1 MERKKNM
8 KKQLIS
14 LGMIICILLSLSSCT
29 KNYSLKNTFDQEAL
43 EYEEFTK
50 SQYVSMLDGMNHYS
64 TASIYAIN
72 SNNNLSVF
80 KTADSKYTVYNVGQ
94 NKIVKAF
101 EKVEKISLQSVS
113 NINGEMFNII
123 MVNTQDGKT
132 DIYDFTGEYIGSS
145 EENINYLISYYGF
158 FEFDQKIYRINDDGT
173 VDPVG
178 NSASLPT
185 TTSFTDYA
193 NGYYYIVKNSSVHVY
208 DSNLNLTATW
218 EKSSSNDSCS
228 ICILENG
235 NVIIQTRHSV
245 PQDAKKYTY
254 YSGTTK
260 YSLTSYILNPKNGK
274 TRTVNLD
281 YVISSV
287 DNNTSGYYAKGI
299 RNVGA
304 IYPIENKMLLDNKHT
319 YVSLTNNGQI
329 DGYLFTELKD
339 HSSPDYISLINKEV
353 IIYKSTSGSAYFV
366 NLKGKILHMAKSY
379 DSYLESLGYTGY
391 INQHYVVVD
400 EIIYDWNFNAKY
412 NLAKNDMKVT
422 LSTANSIILES
433 TKDNSYY
440 RYDKDGN
447 MTKIGEMSNV
457 ILEHEYY
464 VVNNSGRYAVY
475 NYSGQKIT
483 TFANEPK
490 HLMSSG
496 NSVLV
501 SVKENNQ
508 TKHYLLTK

>member
-1 MERKKNM
+1 M
-8 KKQLIS
+8 
-14 LGMIICILLSLSSCT
+14 
-29 KNYSLKNTFDQEAL
+29 L

-50 SQYVSMLDGMNHYS
+50 SQYVPELEGMTQYS
-64 TASIYAIN
+64 AGLIIPVAT
-72 SNNNLSVF
+72 NNLAVF

-94 NKIVKAF
+94 NKIVRTF
-101 EKVEKISLQSVS
+101 EKAEKVSLQSVYTANVES
-113 NINGEMFNII
+113 FSII
-123 MVNTQDGKT
+123 VVTTKDGKT
-132 DIYDFTGEYIGSS
+132 DIYSHNGEYIGSS

-173 VDPVG
+173 VDPMG

-185 TTSFTDYA
+185 ITSFTDYA
-193 NGYYYIVKNSSVHVY
+193 NGYYYVIKNSSVHVY

-218 EKSSSNDSCS
+218 EKSISNDSCN
-228 ICILENG
+228 ILVLENG

-299 RNVGA
+299 RNVSA

-329 DGYLFTELKD
+329 DGYLFTDLKD
-339 HSSPDYISLINKEV
+339 HGSAEYTALINKNV
-353 IIYKSTSGSAYFV
+353 ILYKSKSGSAYFA
-366 NLKGKILHMAKSY
+366 NLKGEILYMAKSY
-379 DSYLESLGYTGY
+379 DSYLESLGYTGC

-422 LSTANSIILES
+422 LSMANSIILES

-447 MTKIGEMSNV
+447 MTKIGEISNV
-457 ILEHEYY
+457 TLENEYY
-464 VVNNSGRYAVY
+464 VVNNAGSYAVY
-475 NYSGQKIT
+475 NYSGNKIT
-483 TFANEPK
+483 TFTSKPYFFIR
-490 HLMSSG
+490 SQ
-496 NSVLV
+496 NSILV
-501 SVKENNQ
+501 SVTENNE
-508 TKHYLLTK
+508 TKYYLLTR